1 MSATLSPL
9 ATVLWGVVHALRTR
23 AAGPPGRAPWWHR
36 APPAQSARL
45 GVAAAGETPCADPAH
60 RLPSPSHGALAHP
73 TRRAF
78 PGTAPAVCDT
88 APRRHMALLASWL
101 VACPLLRQGQAEVEH
116 GVVVAGGVAHTHTHP
131 GGVEPPPLAPPLSLL
146 PHPPPTARWATA

>member
-23 AAGPPGRAPWWHR
+23 AAGPPGRAPWWDR

-73 TRRAF
+73 PRRAF
-78 PGTAPAVCDT
+78 QALLLPCVIPHL
-88 APRRHMALLASWL
+88 RRHMALLASWL

-116 GVVVAGGVAHTHTHP
+116 GVVVAGDVAHAHTALA
-131 GGVEPPPLAPPLSLL
+131 GVDLPPLA
-146 PHPPPTARWATA
+146 T